1 MKDILAK
8 LLEAGRTRIAARF
21 TLWHVS
27 ATGEYRRLLATDSPE
42 DCASRFVAEAIHPD
56 TVGLEVRCD
65 GVRVDC

>member
-1 MKDILAK
+1 MKDVLAK
-8 LLEAGRTRIAARF
+8 IVHAGRCRLAPRF

-27 ATGEYRRLLATDSPE
+27 ATGDYRRLLATDSPE
-42 DCASRFVAEAIHPD
+42 DCASRFVAEAVRPE